1 MIIVLKVQECDA
13 TNDAMKNKSWLQNKI
28 TVKII

>member
-13 TNDAMKNKSWLQNKI
+13 TKVQLLFFSWAHKNKNRE
-28 TVKII
+28 